1 MPAPRP
7 DPHPNRESWLNDV
20 ASRLRPAFAQLGAP
34 LPDRLR
40 IAIGFSST
48 GRRAK
53 ATGECWDSAASADA
67 TFEILVRPD
76 LAEAEG
82 ALGLPVAA
90 ALARELVHAAV
101 GIQAGRGPAYRKV
114 AHSIGLV
121 GPMRATSP
129 GPAFLALI
137 APPSSPR
144 PHRPALI
151 APPSS
156 PRPHRPRPRRRRTPA
171 PCPPRGR
178 LGGRS
183 SSPGRWGGSDHY
195 RSPQAGQPACQMHLP
210 HLRLRRPHRTQVARP
225 GRAASL
231 PPAWVDAG
239 GGSRARAARV
249 ASGGDP
255 VTPVPGE
262 ERSFLSSSLF
272 DPPEAGRWC
281 GAFLAPTPSGGC
293 GAQRRAR
300 AAPLGAGTGP
310 ARSHAQPP
318 LGGEHGEHGEDPPLA
333 RSEHRGT
340 QAAWAGK
347 LSTGSR
353 ALAGLGL
360 LLDLDF

>member
-151 APPSS
+151 APVLD
-156 PRPHRPRPRRRRTPA
+156 A
-171 PCPPRGR
+171 
-178 LGGRS
+178 
-183 SSPGRWGGSDHY
+183 
-195 RSPQAGQPACQMHLP
+195 AGPLP
-210 HLRLRRPHRTQVARP
+210 HARLEADWEAAAAAQDGGEAPITTGPRKQANRHVRCTCPTCGYVARTARKWLDQVGP
-225 GRAASL
+225 PHCPRHGSMLAEAVVPVL
-231 PPAWVDAG
+231 P
-239 GGSRARAARV
+239 
-249 ASGGDP
+249 
-255 VTPVPGE
+255 E
-262 ERSFLSSSLF
+262 
-272 DPPEAGRWC
+272 
-281 GAFLAPTPSGGC
+281 
-293 GAQRRAR
+293 
-300 AAPLGAGTGP
+300 
-310 ARSHAQPP
+310 SH
-318 LGGEHGEHGEDPPLA
+318 
-333 RSEHRGT
+333 
-340 QAAWAGK
+340 QAVI
-347 LSTGSR
+347 L
-353 ALAGLGL
+353 
-360 LLDLDF
+360 

>member
-137 APPSSPR
+137 APPSSPPSSTPPDPCPMPASR
-144 PHRPALI
+144 PTGRPQQQPRTVGRLRSLQVPASRPTGMSDAP
-151 APPSS
+151 APPAATS
-156 PRPHRPRPRRRRTPA
+156 PA
-171 PCPPRGR
+171 PHASGSTRSGR
-178 LGGRS
+178 LTAPGMGRC
-183 SSPGRWGGSDHY
+183 W
-195 RSPQAGQPACQMHLP
+195 
-210 HLRLRRPHRTQVARP
+210 RRQSCPCCP
-225 GRAASL
+225 
-231 PPAWVDAG
+231 
-239 GGSRARAARV
+239 SRI
-249 ASGGDP
+249 
-255 VTPVPGE
+255 
-262 ERSFLSSSLF
+262 
-272 DPPEAGRWC
+272 
-281 GAFLAPTPSGGC
+281 
-293 GAQRRAR
+293 RR
-300 AAPLGAGTGP
+300 
-310 ARSHAQPP
+310 
-318 LGGEHGEHGEDPPLA
+318 
-333 RSEHRGT
+333 
-340 QAAWAGK
+340 
-347 LSTGSR
+347 
-353 ALAGLGL
+353 
-360 LLDLDF
+360 